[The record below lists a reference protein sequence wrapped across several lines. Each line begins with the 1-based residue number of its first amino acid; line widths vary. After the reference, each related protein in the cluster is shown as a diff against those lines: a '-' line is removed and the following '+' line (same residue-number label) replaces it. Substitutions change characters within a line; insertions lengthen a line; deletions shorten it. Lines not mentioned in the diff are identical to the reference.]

1 MTVTTKPAATIDTPL
16 AAEEAAKGKTNL
28 DQPAPNTET
37 LPEVPMLPP
46 MPARAVPETAE
57 EPPPPTSQVLGSE
70 HEHHF
75 TVGERRYR
83 VRDFWTTHLEFEA
96 FRERF
101 SLEYRNFEQLLLAEG
116 VVERQEIVGAYY
128 VNEGSDGDLA
138 VPAES

>member
-1 MTVTTKPAATIDTPL
+1 MIR
-16 AAEEAAKGKTNL
+16 
-28 DQPAPNTET
+28 TEFWC
-37 LPEVPMLPP
+37 ES
-46 MPARAVPETAE
+46 AVE
-57 EPPPPTSQVLGSE
+57 Q
-70 HEHHF
+70 
-75 TVGERRYR
+75 RYR

-101 SLEYRNFEQLLLAEG
+101 ALEYRKFEQWLLVEG